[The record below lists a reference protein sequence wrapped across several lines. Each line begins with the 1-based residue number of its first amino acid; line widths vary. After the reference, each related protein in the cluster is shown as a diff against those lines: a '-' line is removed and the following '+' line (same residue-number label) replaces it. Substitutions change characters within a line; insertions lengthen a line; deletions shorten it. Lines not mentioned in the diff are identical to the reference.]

1 MSVLGDEITLD
12 PLGKGY
18 AAFLP
23 DQPGRVVELLNAK
36 TETKL
41 GLVNRTEFTI
51 WTVETGMLAV
61 IKDESEDKTSVL
73 RSSALAMIYV
83 LLGASSGID
92 FSNPKNVQTLDA
104 WVTVGKLTTTNKDSL
119 LAVATKPASRM
130 EVLEQPYA
138 TEELLRDR

>member
-1 MSVLGDEITLD
+1 MSVLSDEIDQD
-12 PLGKGY
+12 PTGKGY

-41 GLVNRTEFTI
+41 GLVDRTEFTL

-61 IKDESEDKTSVL
+61 IKDESEDKTSAL

-104 WVTVGKLTTTNKDSL
+104 WASLGKLSPTNKDSL
-119 LAVATKPASRM
+119 LAVATKPASRA
-130 EVLEQPYA
+130 EVLGLPTI
-138 TEELLRDR
+138 TEEILRNR